1 MTTVLFAGG
10 GTGGHLMPALAIA
23 DAMVELDPAIEP
35 LFVGSRRGVEARVLP
50 MRPWRY
56 ELLPLSPIHRA
67 AWWRNFSLPLNALRS
82 LQGIRRLLQAF
93 EPKLVVGT
101 GGYVAGPVVWAAMR
115 RGIPAVL
122 QEQNAYPGITTRWL
136 AREAHQIHLGFPEA
150 ARHLKPGSGTEVLHS
165 GNPIV
170 PPPEPLP
177 DRAASKAALGL
188 SPDRPVVLV
197 MGGSQGA
204 AAINRV
210 VGEVLEEGAGAGAG
224 TWPSE
229 AQLVWQAGEASFDA
243 FRHLSRAGS
252 VRVEAFLDPIAQAYA
267 ATDLVVAR
275 SGAMSLAELAAWG
288 LPAVL
293 IPLPTAA
300 SNHQLT
306 NAQALAH
313 AGAAVL
319 LEQATATGPR
329 LASVVGDLLA
339 DPARMAD
346 MSRAAQ
352 ARARPLAAREIAAKA
367 LTLLPH
373 NQPVSLSQT

>member
-1 MTTVLFAGG
+1 VTAVLFAGG

-23 DAMVELDPAIEP
+23 DAMVELDPTIEP
-35 LFVGSRRGVEARVLP
+35 LFVGSQRGVEARVLP

-67 AWWRNFSLPLNALRS
+67 AWWRNFSLPLNL
-82 LQGIRRLLQAF
+82 LQSFRGIRRLLRAF
-93 EPKLVVGT
+93 EPRLVVGT
-101 GGYVAGPVVWAAMR
+101 GGYAAGPVVWAAML

-122 QEQNAYPGITTRWL
+122 QEQNAYPGITTRRL
-136 AREAHQIHLGFPEA
+136 VRTARQIHLGFPEA
-150 ARHLKPGSGTEVLHS
+150 ARHLKPGSSTEVVHS

-170 PPPEPLP
+170 PPPEPRP
-177 DRAASKAALGL
+177 DHAASKTALGF
-188 SPDRPVVLV
+188 SADGPVVLV

-210 VGEVLEEGAGAGAG
+210 VGEALGAGIWPAG
-224 TWPSE
+224 
-229 AQLVWQAGEASFDA
+229 AQLVWQTGEASFEA
-243 FRHLSRAGS
+243 CSHFAKPRSI
-252 VRVEAFLDPIAQAYA
+252 RVEAFLDPIAQVYA

-300 SNHQLT
+300 ANHQLT
-306 NAQALAH
+306 NAQALAT

-319 LEQATATGPR
+319 LEQANATGQK
-329 LASVVGDLLA
+329 LTAVVSDLLGN
-339 DPARMAD
+339 PARMAD
-346 MSRAAQ
+346 MSRAAK

-373 NQPVSLSQT
+373 N

>member
-23 DAMVELDPAIEP
+23 DAMVDLNPSIEP

-67 AWWRNFSLPLNALRS
+67 AWWRNFSLPLNLYQS
-82 LQGIRRLLQAF
+82 FQGIRRLLRTTN
-93 EPKLVVGT
+93 PKLVVGT
-101 GGYVAGPVVWAAMR
+101 GGYAAGPVVWAATL

-122 QEQNAYPGITTRWL
+122 QEQNAYPGITTRRL
-136 AREAHQIHLGFPEA
+136 ARRARQIHLGFPEA
-150 ARHLKPGSGTEVLHS
+150 EKYLRPGRDTEVLHS

-170 PPPEPLP
+170 PPPDPLP
-177 DRAASKAALGL
+177 DRAAAKSALRF

-204 AAINRV
+204 AAINRLV
-210 VGEVLEEGAGAGAG
+210 ADALGSGL
-224 TWPSE
+224 WP
-229 AQLVWQAGEASFDA
+229 AAVQLVWQTGNASFESYRGLA
-243 FRHLSRAGS
+243 RPGAI
-252 VRVEAFLDPIAQAYA
+252 RVEAFLDPIAHVYA

-300 SNHQLT
+300 ANHQLT
-306 NAQALAH
+306 NAQALAA
-313 AGAAVL
+313 AGAAGL
-319 LEQATATGPR
+319 LEQANASGRKLT
-329 LASVVGDLLA
+329 SVVSDLLGN
-339 DPARMAD
+339 PARMAD
-346 MSRAAQ
+346 IARAVKG
-352 ARARPLAAREIAAKA
+352 RARPFAAREIAAKA
-367 LTLLPH
+367 LTLLPQ
-373 NQPVSLSQT
+373 N

>member
-1 MTTVLFAGG
+1 MTRHQTTVLFAGG

-23 DAMVELDPAIEP
+23 DAMVELNPSIEP

-67 AWWRNFSLPLNALRS
+67 AWWRNFSLPVHLFQSLR
-82 LQGIRRLLQAF
+82 GIRRLLASTD
-93 EPKLVVGT
+93 PKLVVGT
-101 GGYVAGPVVWAAMR
+101 GGYAAGPVVWAATL

-122 QEQNAYPGITTRWL
+122 QEQNAYPGIATRRL
-136 AREAHQIHLGFPEA
+136 VRRARQIHLGFPEA
-150 ARHLKPGSGTEVLHS
+150 EQYLRPGSDTEVLHS

-170 PPPEPLP
+170 PPPEPRP
-177 DRAASKAALGL
+177 DREAAKSALGF
-188 SPDRPVVLV
+188 SAGRPVVLV

-210 VGEVLEEGAGAGAG
+210 VAEALGAGL
-224 TWPSE
+224 WPAS
-229 AQLVWQAGEASFDA
+229 AQLVWQTGSASFESHRDLA
-243 FRHLSRAGS
+243 RPGA
-252 VRVEAFLDPIAQAYA
+252 VRVEAFLDPIAEVYA

-300 SNHQLT
+300 ANHQLT
-306 NAQALAH
+306 NAQALAN

-319 LEQATATGPR
+319 LEQAHTTAQKLTE
-329 LASVVGDLLA
+329 VVSDLLGN
-339 DPARMAD
+339 PARMAD
-346 MSRAAQ
+346 MSRAVKS
-352 ARARPLAAREIAAKA
+352 RARPFAARDIAAKA
-367 LTLLPH
+367 LTLLPQ
-373 NQPVSLSQT
+373 N